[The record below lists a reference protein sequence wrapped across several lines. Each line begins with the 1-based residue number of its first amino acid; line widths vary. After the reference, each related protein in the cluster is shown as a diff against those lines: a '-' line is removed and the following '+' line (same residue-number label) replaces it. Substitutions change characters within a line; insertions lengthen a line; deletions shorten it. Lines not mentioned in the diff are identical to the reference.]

1 MVGCGR
7 GGRIGDEPPSA
18 VELEE
23 NAGEPGTE
31 SSGSGVAGIK
41 SIEATGTARDED
53 GEDET
58 EIFARLEGWC

>member
-31 SSGSGVAGIK
+31 SSYSGVAGIK
-41 SIEATGTARDED
+41 SIEATGAARDED

-58 EIFARLEGWC
+58 EIFARLGRRC